1 MVIGEK
7 KKKRESLN
15 VTKVPL
21 NDVDIAQC
29 EDDTIKCEKKKR
41 NHRM

>member
-15 VTKVPL
+15 VTKVPPNVRIVRSNVML
-21 NDVDIAQC
+21 VLPNVII
-29 EDDTIKCEKKKR
+29 EP
-41 NHRM
+41 